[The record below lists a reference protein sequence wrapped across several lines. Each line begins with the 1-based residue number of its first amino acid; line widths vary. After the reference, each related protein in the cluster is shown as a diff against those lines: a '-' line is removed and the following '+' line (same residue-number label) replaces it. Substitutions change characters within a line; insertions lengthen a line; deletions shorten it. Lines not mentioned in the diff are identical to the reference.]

1 MVKKTVYNGDSMKR
15 FKYEITK
22 HSSQEF
28 MQLIYFCTDSGVC
41 KFDQIPDHHVKVLG
55 EILNERGSDGWELV
69 HLAFGEDGLV
79 AFWKKEVF

>member
-1 MVKKTVYNGDSMKR
+1 MKR
-15 FKYEITK
+15 FQYEVTK

-28 MQLIYFCTDSGVC
+28 MKLVYYCTGSGEC
-41 KFDQIPDHHVKVLG
+41 EFDQIPDAQGKVLG

-69 HLAFGEDGLV
+69 HLAFGEGGMV